1 MSPSR
6 NASRAC
12 RGESPARARHRCA
25 PVVRGRLEWLGAL
38 GVTWLVAAWV
48 PAAAQEQRPDPG
60 LGQSGDVRVEITKD
74 QARKVKLAI
83 TPSRLPVAPP
93 PQAGAAIAEL
103 EKTLRDDLELSGVFD
118 IQGPEMLTLLE
129 LSGDREKDL
138 VKLRSVGNE
147 VALYGELALEGERI
161 TLEGKMYDLA
171 SGAFILGKS
180 YRGTYD
186 LSRRMGHLF
195 ADEIVRYFTGRRG
208 VALTSLAFTSDRDGK
223 RADGQLI
230 KELYLMDYDGYGQ
243 RRLTGHRSLSFSPDW
258 APNGSG
264 LAYVSFFEGNA
275 ALYWVERA
283 TGEKRPL
290 APGVGMT
297 LTPSFSPDGKRVAFA
312 RSVDGNIEI
321 FVANRD
327 GSGSKQ
333 VTSSEAIDTNPAW
346 SPSGRAIAFTSS
358 RAGTP
363 QIFVM
368 DVDGGNLRRVTL
380 QGKYNDGA
388 AWHPDG
394 ERVAFAHRVD
404 DGTRFDIAV
413 VDLAT
418 LELRRLTQGP
428 GSHEAPSF
436 SPDGRFIA
444 FESSRAGGR
453 QVFLMTS
460 EGAVVKQLTS
470 SGNNYA
476 PSWSGYL
483 D

>member
-1 MSPSR
+1 MPRSS
-6 NASRAC
+6 N
-12 RGESPARARHRCA
+12 
-25 PVVRGRLEWLGAL
+25 VRSLLLLLPFLLGPM
-38 GVTWLVAAWV
+38 LVAL
-48 PAAAQEQRPDPG
+48 PLAAQQPLPDAG
-60 LGQSGDVRVEITKD
+60 LGDRDDVRVEITKD

-93 PQAGAAIAEL
+93 PEAGAAIAEL
-103 EKTLRDDLELSGVFD
+103 EKTLRDDLGLSGVFD

-129 LSGDREKDL
+129 LSGEREQDL

-147 VALYGELALEGERI
+147 VALYNEVRLDRDRVVVDGR
-161 TLEGKMYDLA
+161 MYDLA

-180 YRGTYD
+180 YTGTYD
-186 LSRRMGHLF
+186 LSRRMAHIF

-208 VALTSLAFTSDRDGK
+208 VALTSIAFISDRDGR
-223 RADGQLI
+223 RADGQAM

-243 RRLTGHRSLSFSPDW
+243 RRTTGHRSLTFSPDW

-264 LAYVSFFEGNA
+264 LAYVSYFEGNA

-283 TGEKRPL
+283 TGEKR
-290 APGVGMT
+290 GIVGGNAMT
-297 LTPSFSPDGKRVAFA
+297 LSPSFSPDGRRVAYA
-312 RSVDGNIEI
+312 QSVDGNFEI

-327 GSGSKQ
+327 GSGAKQ
-333 VTSSEAIDTNPAW
+333 ITHSAAIDTNPAW
-346 SPSGRAIAFTSS
+346 SPSGRTIAFTSS

-380 QGKYNDGA
+380 QGRYNDGA

-394 ERVAFAHRVD
+394 QRIAFSHRSE
-404 DGTRFDIAV
+404 DGRRFDIAV
-413 VDLAT
+413 VELAT
-418 LELRRLTQGP
+418 LDLRRLTAAP
-428 GSHEAPSF
+428 GNHESPTF

-444 FESSRAGGR
+444 FESDRSGGR
-453 QVFLMTS
+453 QIFLMTA
-460 EGAVVKQLTS
+460 EGSLVKQLTS
-470 SGNNYA
+470 AGNNNA

-483 D
+483 E